1 MLMKKFF
8 AGFILCWSIILLV
21 GCNHQNVEKEN
32 LNLVVESSSSSKADA
47 EEKVSLAE
55 VAGSVGVSNN
65 ENSSETVHAIEET
78 SGFDASEE
86 SPEREIKDIY
96 VGEYNDYDVD
106 EPNLQI
112 QKNVDG
118 TYTIQIGIFRLAL
131 LNDGI
136 GILTEKGI
144 EFTATAPNGE
154 ELTGIIVVEGDIA
167 IVTFTNEVWATYSS
181 INEYRYYKASEIP
194 NIDVLD
200 YMEP

>member
-8 AGFILCWSIILLV
+8 VGFILCWSIILLV
-21 GCNHQNVEKEN
+21 GCNHQNMEKEN
-32 LNLVVESSSSSKADA
+32 LNLVAESSSSSKADA
-47 EEKVSLAE
+47 EAKVSLAE
-55 VAGSVGVSNN
+55 VAGSVGVSNS
-65 ENSSETVHAIEET
+65 ENSSETVYAIEET
-78 SGFDASEE
+78 SGYDASEE
-86 SPEREIKDIY
+86 SPERKIKDIY

>member
-1 MLMKKFF
+1 MKKFF

-21 GCNHQNVEKEN
+21 GCSHQNMEKEN
-32 LNLVVESSSSSKADA
+32 LNLVAESSSSSKADA
-47 EEKVSLAE
+47 EAKVSLAE
-55 VAGSVGVSNN
+55 VAGSVGVSNS
-65 ENSSETVHAIEET
+65 ENSSETVYAIEET
-78 SGFDASEE
+78 SGYDASEE
-86 SPEREIKDIY
+86 SPERKIKDIY